1 MTLRLP
7 TIRIEARIA
16 FGLVSIFV
24 ALLMLLDVVFGL
36 VPDRAS
42 VELESRQRTAYNLA
56 LLLTHTLDDSAV
68 PHEAVAAM
76 ARRDPQVLSVAL
88 RRADGTPTPIVGD
101 HRTHWTLAD
110 GARSTLTHVRVPLL
124 SGERVWAHLEI
135 AFRPVY
141 ADSLAGWLAEP
152 SVRALLLLVLAST
165 GLVYLYLRRVLQH
178 LDPGQVIPRRVR
190 DAFDVLDEGV
200 LVLDGQ
206 ARVMMVNEAFRRLDP
221 FSVPVRIGRPVTQ
234 FEWLTGALRIEVEE
248 PPWKAA
254 LRLGTPP
261 PEREL
266 LIADPGGRTAREAVI
281 KATPIFDA
289 TGQARGSMVT
299 LTDVS
304 SLHRLNRE
312 LTVSMRSLAD
322 SREQLKQQNE
332 DLQRLAT
339 RDPLTGCLNR
349 RAFFD
354 LAERAIYQARTRGT
368 PTSCLMVDI
377 DHFKQFNDRHG
388 HAVGDQVIKAVAA
401 MLSNGVRGTDL
412 VCRYGGEEFCVLVTP
427 LDSNGALLLAQR
439 LRADIEASAAL
450 HVGTVPE
457 LRITASVGVAHFATD
472 IDRLETLVDR
482 ADQALYQSKRAG
494 RNRVTRW
501 TTTTGNEASASA
513 V

>member
-1 MTLRLP
+1 
-7 TIRIEARIA
+7 
-16 FGLVSIFV
+16 
-24 ALLMLLDVVFGL
+24 
-36 VPDRAS
+36 
-42 VELESRQRTAYNLA
+42 
-56 LLLTHTLDDSAV
+56 
-68 PHEAVAAM
+68 VAAM
-76 ARRDPQVLSVAL
+76 ARRDPQILSVGLRDPGGAL
-88 RRADGTPTPIVGD
+88 TAIAGE
-101 HRTHWTLAD
+101 HAAHWHLAED
-110 GARSTLTHVRVPLL
+110 ARLTLTHVRVPLL
-124 SGERVWAHLEI
+124 DGTRVWARLEI

-141 ADSLAGWLAEP
+141 ANSIAGWLAEP

-165 GLVYLYLRRVLQH
+165 ALVYLYLRRVLQH

-206 ARVMMVNEAFRRLDP
+206 ARVMMVNEAFRRLAP
-221 FSVPVRIGRPVTQ
+221 VAVPVQIGRPVAQ
-234 FEWLTGALRIEVEE
+234 FEWLLGALRSEAEE

-254 LRLGTPP
+254 LRLGTPTA
-261 PEREL
+261 EREVL
-266 LIADPGGRTAREAVI
+266 VAGAGAGGSREAVI

-289 TGQARGSMVT
+289 TGQVRGSMVT

-312 LTVSMRSLAD
+312 LTMSMQSLAE

-339 RDPLTGCLNR
+339 RDSLTGCLNR

-368 PTSCLMVDI
+368 ATTCLMVDI

-388 HAVGDQVIKAVAA
+388 HMVGDQVIRAVAEV
-401 MLSNGVRGTDL
+401 LTNGVRGTDL
-412 VCRYGGEEFCVLVTP
+412 VCRYGGEEFCILVTP
-427 LDSNGALLLAQR
+427 LDLSGTLLLAQR

-457 LRITASVGVAHFATD
+457 LRITASIGVAPLVAGV
-472 IDRLETLVDR
+472 DRLEMLIDR
-482 ADQALYQSKRAG
+482 ADQALYESKRTG

-501 TTTTGNEASASA
+501 TAAMDKAATP